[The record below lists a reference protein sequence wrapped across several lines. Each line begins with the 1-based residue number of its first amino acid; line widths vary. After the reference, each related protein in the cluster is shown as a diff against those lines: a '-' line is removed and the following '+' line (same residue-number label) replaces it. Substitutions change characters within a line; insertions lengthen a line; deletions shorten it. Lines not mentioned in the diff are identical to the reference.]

1 MSNITL
7 GSIDKGK
14 IRLITANLTTEQW
27 NKTTKIPLKGELC
40 IANDTLLAK
49 MGDGIN
55 PFSKLKYMWLSKEEI
70 QNMITT
76 SAFDLHPATSTLLG
90 GVKIGANVNVDPEG
104 KISVNDATLAQKGV
118 VKLSSATNSVSET
131 EAATSKAVKEAY
143 DLAAGKADAV
153 HNHDDMYYTE
163 SEIDEFLA
171 GKSNTDHN
179 HDDRYYT
186 ETEINEKVSDLQS
199 KIDGK
204 QNTITG
210 GASTITGTDLAAS
223 KALVSNGDGKVAVS
237 DVSADE
243 LAHLKGVTSS
253 VQTQLDG
260 KALKTHDHTVSQ
272 ITDFPESMPASDVSE
287 WAKQPQKPVYTAT
300 EVGAIPS
307 TEKGAKNGVA
317 TLDETGIIPSSQLPS
332 YVDDVLEFD
341 TETDFPK
348 TGETGKIYVAKDTN
362 KTFRWSG
369 TQYTE
374 IAKSIVLGTT
384 ASTAFRGDYGQI
396 AYEHSQVAHVTGIK
410 GQEEDTYRTGQ
421 VNITLDNIGAA
432 AKSHT
437 HNYAGSETPG
447 GAANTA
453 LKMETDK
460 KISLTGAATAAAV
473 SFNDN
478 NDIALNVT
486 ALNAISL
493 FLNPEDTLV
502 LDGSSY
508 FAVNA

>member
-1 MSNITL
+1 MSTINL

-14 IRLITANLTTEQW
+14 IRLITANLTTEEW
-27 NKTTKIPLKGELC
+27 NKSTKVPLKGELC

-55 PFSKLKYMWLSKEEI
+55 TFSKLKYMWLSKEEI

-90 GVKIGANVNVDPEG
+90 GVKIGANVNVTSDG

-131 EAATSKAVKEAY
+131 EAATSKAVKETY
-143 DLAAGKADAV
+143 DLASGKANAV
-153 HNHDDMYYTE
+153 HNHDDLYYKE
-163 SEIDEFLA
+163 AEIDELLA
-171 GKSNTDHN
+171 GKSDSDHL

-186 ETEINEKVSDLQS
+186 ETEINSKVSDLQS

-204 QNTITG
+204 QNAITG
-210 GASTITGTDLAAS
+210 GASTITSANLTAS
-223 KALVSNGDGKVAVS
+223 KALVSDLSGKVAVS
-237 DVSADE
+237 DVSSAE

-260 KALKTHDHTVSQ
+260 KASKIHNHTVSQ
-272 ITDFPESMPASDVSE
+272 ITDFPDSMPASDVSE
-287 WAKQPQKPVYTAT
+287 WAKQPQKPVYNAT
-300 EVGAIPS
+300 EVGAIAAV
-307 TEKGAKNGVA
+307 EKGAKNGVA
-317 TLDETGIIPSSQLPS
+317 TLDTNGLVPSSQLPS

-341 TETDFPK
+341 AQTSFPE
-348 TGETGKIYVAKDTN
+348 TGEPGKIYVDIKTN
-362 KTFRWSG
+362 KTYRWSG

-374 IAKSIVLGTT
+374 IAKSIALGTT

-396 AYEHSQVAHVTGIK
+396 AYTHSQTAHVTGIK
-410 GQEEDTYRTGQ
+410 GQEENTYRTGQ

-437 HNYAGSETPG
+437 HNYAGSSTPG
-447 GAANTA
+447 GAATSA
-453 LKMETDK
+453 LKMATDK
-460 KISLTGAATAAAV
+460 KISLTGAATADAV

-478 NDIALNVT
+478 NSINLNVS

-493 FLNPEDTLV
+493 YLNPDDVLV

-508 FAVNA
+508 FAVTA